1 MTYLLI
7 AIGGAIGSVARYIC
21 ATWVDSLSSSTL
33 SWGTIAVNVAGSGL
47 IGAFA
52 AMGVDHRWPLSAD
65 AKSFL
70 MVGLLGGFTTFSS
83 FSLKTLDLMRASQW
97 WQAGANVML
106 SVTLCLA
113 SVALGYWLMSG
124 VGQSR

>member
-21 ATWVDSLSSSTL
+21 GSWIAGLVGAAFP
-33 SWGTIAVNVAGSGL
+33 WGTIAVNVVGSGA

-52 AMGVDHRWPLSAD
+52 AMGTDHRWP
-65 AKSFL
+65 L

-83 FSLKTLDLMRASQW
+83 FSLQTLELMRANQW

-106 SVTLCLA
+106 SVALCLA
-113 SVALGYWLMSG
+113 SVALGYWLMNLA
-124 VGQSR
+124 GQSR